1 MGTTEQEMGFRPTR
15 VQGFGYQVGD
25 VTGTI
30 GPYAGDIG
38 TPRMQYA
45 GDVTYMGYTAPSI
58 AQNIGQFVNP
68 FEQQVVSGGRRY

>member
-1 MGTTEQEMGFRPTR
+1 MGTTEQEMDFRPTR

-30 GPYAGDIG
+30 GPYAGDIRA
-38 TPRMQYA
+38 PRMQYA
-45 GDVTYMGYTAPSI
+45 GDVTGMGYTAPSI

-68 FEQQVVSGGRRY
+68 SSNRLSLVR